1 MAEFAERDPEDLP
14 DEATVQATVSRRYA
28 YAAVAWTIGAILV
41 AVDSVLAVL
50 IGDAVS
56 SLAPGNVILHGA
68 TAASIAGGMLAA
80 LAAMRRWRYRIRSA
94 ESRLDRY
101 RWGRRYR
108 AARLGLVV
116 LFAFLVGM
124 VFWHI
129 DVPIVSLIAVALG
142 FPVLLAVAYRRWD
155 WLDERGQELIV
166 LGAGLIGL
174 HPISMILLDTFGPI
188 ATAAGYALL
197 AAGLLRPVVELE
209 EDEDLDETEAAPADQ
224 SEADPAE
231 PSR

>member
-1 MAEFAERDPEDLP
+1 MAEFADRDPEELP
-14 DEATVQATVSRRYA
+14 DEATVEATASRRYA
-28 YAAVAWTIGAILV
+28 YAAVAWTVGALLV
-41 AVDSVLAVL
+41 AVHSLVHAVA
-50 IGDAVS
+50 GSAVHD
-56 SLAPGNVILHGA
+56 LAPGDLILHGA
-68 TAASIAGGMLAA
+68 TAASIAGGALAA

-116 LFAFLVGM
+116 LFAFLVGT
-124 VFWHI
+124 VFWYI
-129 DVPIVSLIAVALG
+129 RFEVVALVAVAVG
-142 FPVLLAVAYRRWD
+142 FPVLLAVAHRRWD
-155 WLDERGQELIV
+155 RLDERGQELIV

-174 HPISMILLDTFGPI
+174 HPISMILLDTFGPL

-197 AAGLLRPVVELE
+197 AAGLLRPVVERDE
-209 EDEDLDETEAAPADQ
+209 SEDLDGTEAARADQ
-224 SEADPAE
+224 SDADPAE